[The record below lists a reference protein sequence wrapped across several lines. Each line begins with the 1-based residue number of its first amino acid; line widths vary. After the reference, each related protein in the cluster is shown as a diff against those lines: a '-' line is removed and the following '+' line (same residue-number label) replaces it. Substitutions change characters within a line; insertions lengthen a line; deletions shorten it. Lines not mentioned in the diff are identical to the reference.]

1 MLKAFLRDSVIY
13 AIPSIVSRGLAVI
26 LIPLYT
32 RVLSP
37 TDYGSF
43 DLLSAFAVLVNL
55 TVALEVSQGVAR
67 FYSGEQDTE
76 KRAAYASS
84 ALWFTI
90 VCYTVFLAMTFLF
103 SSALSSLVMGRDG
116 LEPAFQVGAVYIFI
130 NGIFYLI
137 QNQFRWEL
145 RSAHYAIVSMIVSIS
160 TALLAVILTY
170 VWAWGLVGLLSGM
183 AAGALLGVFYGI
195 WYLRDSFRFQFNWYR
210 LKEMLVFSAP
220 LVPSGISV
228 FVSQYIDRLM
238 INHYL
243 SLDEVGLF
251 GIAFRVASI
260 VGLVIVG
267 FQGALTPL
275 IYAHYRDP
283 ATPVQLARIF
293 RMFVAFALLLFFMV
307 SSFAED
313 LIAVLTVPAYYDAA
327 NVVVFLVPAILLSSM
342 YIFAPGTAVEKKTHI
357 ILWINVG
364 GALLN
369 VILNAAMIP
378 LYGIEGASIAKLISY
393 GVVFAAYMWFS
404 QKLYHV
410 PHNWKALMQATL
422 FVGAVTYWTS
432 RLDYPLEAALTI
444 KLVAFAASILVIL
457 TTGLIQWSELKKLRG
472 VVRQRLCP
480 PK

>member
-37 TDYGSF
+37 ADYGAF

-67 FYSGEQDTE
+67 FYSGEQNAE
-76 KRAAYASS
+76 RRVAYASS
-84 ALWFTI
+84 AFWFTLL
-90 VCYTVFLAMTFLF
+90 CYAVFLAITLIF
-103 SSALSSLVMGRDG
+103 SSALSLLVMGRDG
-116 LEPAFQVGAVYIFI
+116 METAFQVGVIYIFI
-130 NGIFYLI
+130 NGIFYLL

-145 RSAHYAIVSMIVSIS
+145 RSAHYAIVSMIVSVS
-160 TALLAVILTY
+160 TAVLAVILTY
-170 VWAWGLVGLLSGM
+170 VWTWGLVGLLIGM
-183 AAGALLGVFYGI
+183 AGGAFLGVLYGL
-195 WYLRDSFRFQFNWYR
+195 WYLRGSFCFQFDRAR
-210 LKEMLVFSAP
+210 LQEMLVFSAP

-243 SLDEVGLF
+243 SLDDVGLF
-251 GIAFRVASI
+251 GIGFRVASI

-283 ATPVQLARIF
+283 ATPEQLARIF
-293 RMFVAFALLLFFMV
+293 RIFVSFALLLFFVV
-307 SSFAED
+307 SVFAKE
-313 LIAVLTVPAYYDAA
+313 IMTVLTAPAYYDAA
-327 NVVVFLVPAILLSSM
+327 NIVVFLVPAILLSNM
-342 YIFAPGTAVEKKTHI
+342 YIFAPGTAIEKKTHI

-364 GALLN
+364 GAFLN

-378 LYGIEGASIAKLISY
+378 NFGIEGASVAKLISY

-404 QKLYHV
+404 QKLYYV
-410 PHNWKALMQATL
+410 PHDWKAIIQVSL
-422 FVGAVTYWTS
+422 FVAAISYWIS
-432 RLDYPLEAALTI
+432 RLDFSFEILLAIKLAAL
-444 KLVAFAASILVIL
+444 AAAILIILV
-457 TTGLIQWSELKKLRG
+457 TGLVQLSELKKLKEI
-472 VVRQRLCP
+472 VRQRLCHT
-480 PK
+480 K